1 MAAAV
6 RALAYRLRP
15 RARFARLGLVP
26 QIIAFVLVLGLAAAM
41 VATPIRQLVAQRERI
56 EGMTQELR
64 RVERQNGRL
73 ASEIGRLNDP
83 DYLEQQARAKFG
95 LVRPGEKL
103 FQVLPPS
110 GRSGKDARKTPAAPP
125 APEPPSWIEGL
136 LHFLGL

>member
-1 MAAAV
+1 MK
-6 RALAYRLRP
+6 ALAYRLRP
-15 RARFARLGLVP
+15 RVSLPRLGLAP
-26 QIIAFVLVLGLAAAM
+26 QIVAFVLVLGLGAAM
-41 VATPIRQLVAQRERI
+41 IATPIRQLVAQRERI

-110 GRSGKDARKTPAAPP
+110 GASGKDARTKPAEVEAP
-125 APEPPSWIEGL
+125 APPSWIEGL
-136 LHFLGL
+136 IHFLGL

>member
-1 MAAAV
+1 MK
-6 RALAYRLRP
+6 ALAYRLRP
-15 RARFARLGLVP
+15 RVRLPRFGLGP
-26 QIIAFVLVLGLAAAM
+26 QIVAFVLVLGLAAAM

-64 RVERQNGRL
+64 LVERQNGRL
-73 ASEIGRLNDP
+73 ATQIGRLNDA

-110 GRSGKDARKTPAAPP
+110 GSSGKAKASPAPP